1 LSALAREVYTV
12 EGSVRPI
19 PINPEGEK
27 QTRMYAQ
34 TAKLEAGYVL
44 IPEQAPWLEDFQD
57 EILQFP
63 DGRHDDQVD
72 SMSQYLVR
80 SAASNIDYLKQSV
93 IVESPFSQALDLE
106 FSPQA
111 WGQEFGLPEPF

>member
-1 LSALAREVYTV
+1 
-12 EGSVRPI
+12 
-19 PINPEGEK
+19 
-27 QTRMYAQ
+27 
-34 TAKLEAGYVL
+34 
-44 IPEQAPWLEDFQD
+44 
-57 EILQFP
+57 
-63 DGRHDDQVD
+63 
-72 SMSQYLVR
+72 MSQYLVR